1 MAKNLLSKL
10 LLRLG
15 QSGWMPLASC
25 DLMREWEIPTIIMR
39 KTKQI
44 SIDPAIKVS
53 KQSSSRIDGDFHAR
67 RDPKITIVAKSVKMV
82 RGS

>member
-1 MAKNLLSKL
+1 MAKNLLAKL

-44 SIDPAIKVS
+44 SIDPAIKV
-53 KQSSSRIDGDFHAR
+53 REGVRAR
-67 RDPKITIVAKSVKMV
+67 HVLPN
-82 RGS
+82 